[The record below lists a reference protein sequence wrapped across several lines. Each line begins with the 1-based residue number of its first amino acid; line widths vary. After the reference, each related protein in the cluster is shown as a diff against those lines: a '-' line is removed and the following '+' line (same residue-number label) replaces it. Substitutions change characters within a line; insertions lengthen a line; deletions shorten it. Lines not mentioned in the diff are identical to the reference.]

1 MFFIALDSSTFVQ
14 ERVGKSWE
22 RCKPILINRSTHD
35 FVTDAGRSCFGG
47 PVAER
52 RTERASVAP
61 APVPGPP
68 LRPRTA
74 IRMGWPFLDRGR
86 CTTIFRSWILCCSL
100 LVSALQSNQCQWIKH
115 YHFLKFLSRF
125 CFTLLSFLRR
135 HRIAVRSKKYRR
147 FKSQRGS
154 RARIFPSST
163 QKVFSWRHTCLRAST
178 AHAQCSSPRLRRS
191 LSSSLIVCGENARGQ
206 RRTQRANQLTKIVI
220 RGFTAIEQ
228 VNKYTI
234 DCACD

>member
-1 MFFIALDSSTFVQ
+1 MLFIALDSSTFVQ

-61 APVPGPP
+61 GPVPGPP
-68 LRPRTA
+68 LRRRTV

-125 CFTLLSFLRR
+125 CFTLLSFPRR
-135 HRIAVRSKKYRR
+135 HRIAVKSKK
-147 FKSQRGS
+147 
-154 RARIFPSST
+154 IST
-163 QKVFSWRHTCLRAST
+163 VQESKGIAST
-178 AHAQCSSPRLRRS
+178 NFSEFDTKGIFVATHVPSGFDGARS
-191 LSSSLIVCGENARGQ
+191 MFVAAVTKVSIVV
-206 RRTQRANQLTKIVI
+206 T
-220 RGFTAIEQ
+220 
-228 VNKYTI
+228 
-234 DCACD
+234 DCP

>member
-1 MFFIALDSSTFVQ
+1 MGPRPSRKNKKDAAVARVNEPHDHVKYGSRLFVPFYQKINWSWRHKRNILFIVLDNSTFVQ

-22 RCKPILINRSTHD
+22 KCKPILINRSTHD

-52 RTERASVAP
+52 RTARASVAP
-61 APVPGPP
+61 APVPGPQ

-125 CFTLLSFLRR
+125 CFTLLSFPRR
-135 HRIAVRSKKYRR
+135 HRIAVKSKKYRW

-154 RARIFPSST
+154 WARIFPSST
-163 QKVFSWRHTCLRAST
+163 QKVFS
-178 AHAQCSSPRLRRS
+178 
-191 LSSSLIVCGENARGQ
+191 
-206 RRTQRANQLTKIVI
+206 
-220 RGFTAIEQ
+220 
-228 VNKYTI
+228 
-234 DCACD
+234 